1 MNRVKK
7 LLVSFVRN
15 LFKDDDGTQ
24 IAATTS
30 KKASVES
37 VVGETPPKKE
47 EEVTVPDDSDDRE
60 LDRLEKLLRDTLFN
74 DKEEKPPPPVA
85 YILNSGEDQWFY
97 NPNTRSM
104 VRVPGGTQLIV
115 QDPTPDD
122 GGKILC
128 YSEFGFVMV
137 PEEEI
142 SLLGMN

>member
-1 MNRVKK
+1 M
-7 LLVSFVRN
+7 LVSFVRN
-15 LFKDDDGTQ
+15 LLKDDDGTQ
-24 IAATTS
+24 IVET
-30 KKASVES
+30 ASERAPVES
-37 VVGETPPKKE
+37 VVDEAPPNKE

-60 LDRLEKLLRDTLFN
+60 LDRLEKLLREALLS
-74 DKEEKPPPPVA
+74 DKEKKIQAPVA

-104 VRVPGGTQLIV
+104 VRVPAGAQLIV

-122 GGKILC
+122 DGKILC
-128 YSEFGFVMV
+128 YSDFGFVMV